1 MRCKTVYLEN
11 AVDENE
17 ALSLFTILKEGVEW
31 EEGVRSKKGFT
42 RKAFSLHPLDIPILL
57 EVINNCLTSM
67 TKTKYEIVG
76 IYLNLYENGDMFTPN
91 HKHAGT
97 HQLVISLG
105 AQRTLTIGKKSYPMK
120 NGDAVLFGTSIHG
133 VPKEPSIKEARIS
146 IATFMVPL
154 SS

>member
-97 HQLVISLG
+97 H
-105 AQRTLTIGKKSYPMK
+105 
-120 NGDAVLFGTSIHG
+120 
-133 VPKEPSIKEARIS
+133 
-146 IATFMVPL
+146 
-154 SS
+154 